1 MPRHELVAWL
11 DSYLNIHAFPDLS
24 LNGLQL
30 EGKEHVQRIAVAV
43 DSTLAT
49 IEEAARAGADFLI
62 VHHGWFWGKPL
73 AIAGPHGKRVRT
85 ALEAGLS
92 LYAAHIPLDANL
104 EVGNNVQMA
113 KALGVQRLEPFGK
126 YKGVD
131 IGVRGTLPVPVSLQ
145 DLADSVQKVTG
156 EVCLVHAGGPP
167 QVSTVGIISGAA
179 ADEVPAAAAAGL
191 DAFITG
197 EPSHANFSDAFEYGV
212 NAIFAGHY
220 ESETLGVRALAVK
233 LEDTFG
239 LPWQFLHLP
248 TGL

>member
-1 MPRHELVAWL
+1 VQWL
-11 DSYLNIHAFPDLS
+11 DAYLNIRAFPDLS
-24 LNGLQL
+24 LNGLQC
-30 EGKEHVQRIAVAV
+30 EGKERITRIAVAV
-43 DSTLAT
+43 DATLAT
-49 IEEAARAGADFLI
+49 IEEAVRSDADFLI
-62 VHHGWFWGKPL
+62 THHGWFWGKPL
-73 AIAGPHGKRVRT
+73 AIAGPHGKRVHT
-85 ALEAGLS
+85 TLEGGLS
-92 LYAAHIPLDANL
+92 LYVAHIPLDAHL

-113 KALGVQRLEPFGK
+113 KALGMTKLEPFGT
-126 YKGVD
+126 YKGTP
-131 IGVRGTLPVPVSLQ
+131 IGVQGSLPVRVSLQ
-145 DLADSVQKVTG
+145 DLADSVQKTTG

-167 QVSTVGIISGAA
+167 QVQRIGIISGAA
-179 ADEVPAAAAAGL
+179 ADEVPTAAAAGL